1 MNSCVLMAEI
11 IKAPEL
17 RYTQD
22 GQTAIAEMTVQFP
35 ALRAEDPMETVKV
48 VSWGNMAQQ
57 VQEQYKQGDQIVIE
71 GRLTMNSIDRPE
83 GFKEKLAEITAS
95 RIHPMSMSAVTTAVP
110 TVSTASQGMSSPP
123 TAAVQSA
130 PPAPAPQAAPPVE
143 EPNYDDIPF

>member
-35 ALRAEDPMETVKV
+35 AIRAEDPMETVKV

-71 GRLTMNSIDRPE
+71 GRLTMSNIDRPE
-83 GFKEKLAEITAS
+83 GIKEKVAELTAS
-95 RIHPMSMSAVTTAVP
+95 RIHPMSMGAVTTAVP
-110 TVSTASQGMSSPP
+110 SMSASRP
-123 TAAVQSA
+123 TAAPPQSA
-130 PPAPAPQAAPPVE
+130 PPAQTMPQSAPATAPVE

>member
-1 MNSCVLMAEI
+1 MNSCVLMGEI
-11 IKAPEL
+11 VKPPEL

-35 ALRAEDPMETVKV
+35 ALRAEDPMEMVKV

-57 VQEQYKQGDQIVIE
+57 VQEQYQQGDQIVVE

-83 GFKEKLAEITAS
+83 GFKEKVAEITAS
-95 RIHPMSMSAVTTAVP
+95 RIHPMSMNAVTTSVP
-110 TVSTASQGMSSPP
+110 SMPTTASPR
-123 TAAVQSA
+123 TTA
-130 PPAPAPQAAPPVE
+130 PPAAAPAAPPPSQAAAPVE

>member
-1 MNSCVLMAEI
+1 MNSCVLMGEI

-17 RYTQD
+17 RFTQD

-35 ALRAEDPMETVKV
+35 AIRAEDPMETVKV

-57 VQEQYKQGDQIVIE
+57 VQEQYQQGDQVVIE

-83 GFKEKLAEITAS
+83 GFKEKVAEITAS
-95 RIHPMSMSAVTTAVP
+95 RIHPMSMNAVTTSVP
-110 TVSTASQGMSSPP
+110 SMPTTASQGR
-123 TAAVQSA
+123 SA
-130 PPAPAPQAAPPVE
+130 PPAVAQTAPPQAAPQAAPPVE

>member
-35 ALRAEDPMETVKV
+35 AIRAEDPMETVKV

-71 GRLTMNSIDRPE
+71 GRLTVNSIDRPE
-83 GFKEKLAEITAS
+83 GFKEKVAELTAS
-95 RIHPMSMSAVTTAVP
+95 RIHPMSMGAVTTAVP
-110 TVSTASQGMSSPP
+110 SMP
-123 TAAVQSA
+123 TA
-130 PPAPAPQAAPPVE
+130 
-143 EPNYDDIPF
+143 

>member
-11 IKAPEL
+11 TKAPEL

-22 GQTAIAEMTVQFP
+22 GQTAIAEMMVQFP
-35 ALRAEDPMETVKV
+35 PLRAEDPMQTVKV

-71 GRLTMNSIDRPE
+71 GRLNMSSFDRPE
-83 GFKEKLAEITAS
+83 GFKEKRAEITAS
-95 RIHPMSMSAVTTAVP
+95 RIHPVSMTAGTTPV
-110 TVSTASQGMSSPP
+110 ASV
-123 TAAVQSA
+123 TAAPAAAPAAAPSAAPAA
-130 PPAPAPQAAPPVE
+130 PPPPVE